1 MNGPRRPP
9 KPPRPTEVFDPLLQ
23 QERTSLAWER
33 TAIAAMAAGVL
44 LARTA
49 AQIHPVVAA
58 VGVVRVVLGSA
69 LLVWTGQHYDDLHD
83 HLRAAKNPVHP
94 TGARLVGVA
103 TTVFTG
109 LATIIAV
116 VSTFS

>member
-1 MNGPRRPP
+1 
-9 KPPRPTEVFDPLLQ
+9 
-23 QERTSLAWER
+23 
-33 TAIAAMAAGVL
+33 MATGVL

-49 AQIHPVVAA
+49 AQVHPVLAS
-58 VGVVRVVLGSA
+58 VGVFQVVLGSA

-83 HLRAAKNPVHP
+83 HLRAAKSPAHP

-109 LATIIAV
+109 LALVVAV
-116 VSTFS
+116 ASMLR